1 MTRDTKFVSN
11 FYRIESGI
19 SDNFD
24 CVSYRV
30 IFNNPAA
37 AAAVAVD
44 AEAIIAG
51 NRTAEECR
59 SLCAMCKVIARCD
72 IRDRQRY
79 FWVFPSLLNR
89 INTGFGGVPRT
100 QE

>member
-1 MTRDTKFVSN
+1 MTRDTKFVSI

-30 IFNNPAA
+30 IFYNP

-59 SLCAMCKVIARCD
+59 SLCDV
-72 IRDRQRY
+72 
-79 FWVFPSLLNR
+79 
-89 INTGFGGVPRT
+89 
-100 QE
+100 